1 MLAGLSEMERRGF
14 WGAVAVCVAIFFA
27 DASQSLP
34 IPIFP
39 SYAQGLGAS
48 LTMIGVYGSAVGV
61 AMVLLS
67 VPIGSL
73 SDRIGRRGV
82 LLMGFALFLVVPL
95 VYAVST
101 SPLHIL
107 AARLLLG
114 LAMGS
119 TFGLGFV
126 WVSEAAPAAKRSLL
140 QGLYMTSMGLGFTTG
155 PVIGGYASSA
165 WGYNAAFAASSL
177 LGAFGLVCL
186 LFVGKENARPR
197 VAVERVSLRRA
208 IAEPG
213 VLAAGITNF
222 VNSLM
227 YGALSTFF
235 PLYGVAVGLAASEV
249 GLAFTARGLA
259 STAIRFPAGAASNGR
274 AVLWLLFT
282 GLAAQ
287 AVAIGFLASTTSLNL
302 ILLIMAVQGLMYGVS
317 LTAGNVYVTREA
329 HPEHRGAAMG
339 VYQSFS
345 NASNV
350 VSPVALGAL
359 AQFYGVASALQAAA
373 VVSAIGLLA
382 TVLLA
387 RYGAKPA
394 PVTARE
400 P

>member
-1 MLAGLSEMERRGF
+1 VLAGLSEGERRGL

-73 SDRIGRRGV
+73 SDRVGRRGV
-82 LLMGFALFLVVPL
+82 LLMGFALFVVVPL
-95 VYAVST
+95 VYAVSS

-126 WVSEAAPAAKRSLL
+126 WVSEAAPATKRSLL

-165 WGYNAAFAASSL
+165 WGYNAAFAASSI
-177 LGAFGLVCL
+177 LGICGLFCL

-197 VAVERVSLRRA
+197 AAVEKVSLRRA

-249 GLAFTARGLA
+249 GLAFTA
-259 STAIRFPAGAASNGR
+259 IRFPAGAASNGR
-274 AVLWLLFT
+274 AVLWLLFA

-373 VVSAIGLLA
+373 VVSAVGIFV

-394 PVTARE
+394 PVTAKE